1 MKGTLKI
8 ALALAAVALM
18 GGGWYWLDSRN
29 GDGQVRYRTAKVE
42 RGALSAV
49 VVASGTLNATT
60 TVQVGS
66 QISGQVQRV
75 LVDFNDTVRRGQVLA
90 VIEVKT
96 RGQYADAAASILP
109 AQQARI
115 ARATEWLLAQRPDLA
130 ALTIRFDAV
139 LVQPRRWPT
148 HLVDAYSQG

>member
-1 MKGTLKI
+1 MAVRSPSPRKSEDGRARRGRGRRAEL
-8 ALALAAVALM
+8 LALLALM
-18 GGGWYWLDSRN
+18 ARGYRPVARN
-29 GDGQVRYRTAKVE
+29 LKTP
-42 RGALSAV
+42 
-49 VVASGTLNATT
+49 
-60 TVQVGS
+60 VGE
-66 QISGQVQRV
+66 ID
-75 LVDFNDTVRRGQVLA
+75 LVVRRGQVLA